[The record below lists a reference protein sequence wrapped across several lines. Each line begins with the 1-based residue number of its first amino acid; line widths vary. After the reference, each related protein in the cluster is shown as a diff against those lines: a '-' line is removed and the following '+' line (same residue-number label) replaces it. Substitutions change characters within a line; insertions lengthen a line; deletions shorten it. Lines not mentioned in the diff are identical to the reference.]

1 MGGKSQPA
9 PDYTQLAAATERGVA
24 AAERIS
30 NRQLDFAQTQYNEM
44 KPLYERIVA
53 GQEAV
58 QQAGL
63 KQGQE
68 YYDYMKSTFR
78 PIEQGLVSD
87 VTNFNTEGYRQQLAQ
102 KASADAAQAFQS
114 VQGQTMRDMARRGIN
129 PSSGAALAMANS
141 NAMGL
146 AAMQAGGMNNARR
159 QAEATGYAR
168 KLDVAGLGR
177 NLPGASTAAYGLS
190 TNAGS
195 AAGATAAMPGNQYM
209 AGMAQGGATSQ
220 AGYGLG
226 VQGYG
231 NILGAQAN
239 IYNAGLNA
247 QGEMYGSLL
256 GAGSQLGA
264 AGIARSDR
272 RLKEDIHLVGR
283 DERTMLPL
291 YEFKYK
297 GGTKTFLGVMADDVE
312 KKFPEF
318 VFTMPDGYKAV
329 NYAGLGIEMI
339 EV

>member
-9 PDYTQLAAATERGVA
+9 PDYSQMAAATEKGVA

-30 NRQLDFAQTQYNEM
+30 NRQLDFSQKQYEEL

-68 YYDYMKSTFR
+68 YYDYMKDTFR
-78 PIEQGLVSD
+78 PVERGLVAD
-87 VTNFNTEGYRQQLAQ
+87 VANFNTEAYREQLAQ
-102 KASADAAQAFQS
+102 KAAADAAQAFQGA
-114 VQGQTMRDMARRGIN
+114 QGVSMREAARRGVN
-129 PSSGAALAMANS
+129 PMSGAFGAAQRS
-141 NAMGL
+141 NMMGL
-146 AAMQAGGMNNARR
+146 AAMQAGGMTNARR

-177 NLPGASTAAYGLS
+177 GLSGASTAAYGMS
-190 TNAGS
+190 VGAGS
-195 AAGATAAMPGNQYM
+195 AAGASAAQPGNQYM
-209 AGMAQGGATSQ
+209 TGMAQGGATSQ

-231 NILGAQAN
+231 NILNNQASV
-239 IYNAGLNA
+239 YNAGLNA
-247 QGEMYGSLL
+247 QGEMFGSLV
-256 GAGSQLGA
+256 GAGA
-264 AGIARSDR
+264 MMYRSDR
-272 RLKEDIHLVGR
+272 RLKENIQQVGR

-297 GGTKTFLGVMADDVE
+297 GGKKTFLGVMADDVE
-312 KKFPEF
+312 KKYPEF

-329 NYAGLGIEMI
+329 NYAGLGIELI

>member
-146 AAMQAGGMNNARR
+146 AAMQASGMNNARR

-209 AGMAQGGATSQ
+209 TGMAQGGATSQ

-231 NILGAQAN
+231 NILNNQT
-239 IYNAGLNA
+239 NAFNTGLNA
-247 QGEMYGSLL
+247 QGEMFGAAL
-256 GAGSQLGA
+256 GAGAMLY
-264 AGIARSDR
+264 RSDR
-272 RLKEDIHLVGR
+272 RLKEDIQLVGR

-297 GGTKTFLGVMADDVE
+297 GGKKTYLGVMADDVE
-312 KKFPEF
+312 EKFPEA
-318 VFTMPDGYKAV
+318 VFTMPDGFKAV
-329 NYAGLGIEMI
+329 NYAALGIEMI

>member
-9 PDYTQLAAATERGVA
+9 PDYSQMAAATERGVA

-30 NRQLDFAQTQYNEM
+30 NRQLDFAQTQYNEL

-68 YYDYMKSTFR
+68 YYDYMKNTFR
-78 PIEQGLVSD
+78 PVEQGLVAD
-87 VTNFNTEGYRQQLAQ
+87 VANFNTEGYREQLAQ
-102 KASADAAQAFQS
+102 KAAADAAQAFQGA
-114 VQGQTMRDMARRGIN
+114 QGVSMREATRRGVN
-129 PSSGAALAMANS
+129 PMSGAFGAAQRS
-141 NAMGL
+141 NMMGL
-146 AAMQAGGMNNARR
+146 AAMQAGGMTNARR

-177 NLPGASTAAYGLS
+177 GLSGASTAAYGMS
-190 TNAGS
+190 VGAGS
-195 AAGATAAMPGNQYM
+195 AAGASAAQPGGQYM
-209 AGMAQGGATSQ
+209 TGMAQGGATSQ
-220 AGYGLG
+220 GGYGLG

-231 NILGAQAN
+231 NILSNQT
-239 IYNAGLNA
+239 NAFNTGLNA
-247 QGEMYGSLL
+247 RGEMFGAAL
-256 GAGSQLGA
+256 GAGA
-264 AGIARSDR
+264 MYFSDR
-272 RLKEDIHLVGR
+272 RLKEDVQLVGR

-312 KKFPEF
+312 KRFPEA

-329 NYAGLGIEMI
+329 DYASLGIEMI